1 MKCRHK
7 ILVLTENI
15 STKKKM
21 SCNMSATYVGST
33 SDIIALSFVF
43 ARPSTTVNHP
53 PSTTLYLHR
62 SWRSRIASPCTRLPL
77 HQKPPGQFWQSPLPR
92 NPVRT
97 IRSFSPVRQFAP
109 NYIFWSLRIR
119 RQGAAVSTPEGKE
132 TKQRAGKYL
141 FAPWHAAAGIGAA
154 TTLRCIIFWSIVLLS
169 LE

>member
-1 MKCRHK
+1 M
-7 ILVLTENI
+7 ENV
-15 STKKKM
+15 STKKK
-21 SCNMSATYVGST
+21 SCNMSTTYVGST
-33 SDIIALSFVF
+33 SNIIALFPLDLLCLP
-43 ARPSTTVNHP
+43 ATSTTVNHP
-53 PSTTLYLHR
+53 SPTIQLQYHR

-154 TTLRCIIFWSIVLLS
+154 TTLRCIIFWSFVLLS
-169 LE
+169 LEGVFLI